1 MANTILYE
9 YPLSERIRLLLRF
22 EYLLVQFDATAPS
35 HADWHT
41 RMALLTLFDLAELV
55 SRSELRGELG
65 KFLNRLRKRLLDLL
79 DHGDVDNSALEQTLD
94 ELDQVSRAL
103 HTMFTGELDI
113 VNHQS
118 FLQMVRQRSTLP
130 AGCCSF
136 DVPALHHWLETAP
149 DYERHQQ
156 FLRWVE
162 PFTPLRDGTQLV
174 LSLLRNSAYPR
185 QQQAEQGRFQQP
197 LDAQN
202 PPQLLR
208 LEIGR
213 EQRVFPEISGD
224 PHRITIRFMT
234 QDTPDELIQLSTET
248 IPFRLTYCRI

>member
-9 YPLSERIRLLLRF
+9 YPLTERVRLLLRF
-22 EYLLVQFDATAPS
+22 EYLLVQFDSAAPS

-41 RMALLTLFDLAELV
+41 RLALLTLFDLTELV

-65 KFLNRLRKRLLDLL
+65 KFLNRLRKRLVNLL

-94 ELDQVSRAL
+94 ELDQVNHAL
-103 HTMFTGELDI
+103 HTMYGGELNI
-113 VNHQS
+113 VSHQS

-136 DVPALHHWLETAP
+136 DVPALHHWLETTP

-156 FLRWVE
+156 LLHWVE
-162 PFTPLRDGTQLV
+162 PFTPLRDGTRLV
-174 LSLLRNSAYPR
+174 LSLLRSSAYPR
-185 QQQAEQGRFQQP
+185 QQHAEQGRFQQT
-197 LDAQN
+197 LDEHN

-208 LEIGR
+208 LEIAR

-224 PHRITIRFMT
+224 LHRVTIRFMT
-234 QDTPDELIQLSTET
+234 QDTPDELIQVDTQT